1 MAVQQ
6 NKKSH
11 ARKCNRRSHD
21 RVATPSVIYC
31 ESCGKPTLPHS
42 VCPSCGTYRKHT
54 VAPKAARAAKRNSLS
69 AGPCALFSQSR
80 VRRTPFSL
88 K

>member
-42 VCPSCGTYRKHT
+42 VCPSCGTDRKS
-54 VAPKAARAAKRNSLS
+54 V
-69 AGPCALFSQSR
+69 
-80 VRRTPFSL
+80 V
-88 K
+88 

>member
-31 ESCGKPTLPHS
+31 ESCG
-42 VCPSCGTYRKHT
+42 TYKKHT
-54 VAPKAARAAKRNSLS
+54 VAPRAAKS
-69 AGPCALFSQSR
+69 GEEE
-80 VRRTPFSL
+80 
-88 K
+88 

>member
-54 VAPKAARAAKRNSLS
+54 VASPQGRENPSVLQSGPAGRLS
-69 AGPCALFSQSR
+69 RMQNTER
-80 VRRTPFSL
+80 
-88 K
+88 